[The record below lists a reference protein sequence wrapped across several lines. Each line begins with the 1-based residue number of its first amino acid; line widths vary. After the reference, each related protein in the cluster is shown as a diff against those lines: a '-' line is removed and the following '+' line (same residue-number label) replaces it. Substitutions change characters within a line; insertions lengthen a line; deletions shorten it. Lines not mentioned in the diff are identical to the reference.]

1 MNHSRRDFLAQSS
14 LVASTLLASTV
25 LNSKLSATSA
35 LDSMAENWIDA
46 HVHVWTP
53 DLDKYP
59 LSAGF
64 KKSDMQPASFI
75 PEELFAHSQPC
86 GVKRIVLI
94 QMSYYQYD
102 NRYMLD
108 VIKAHPG
115 VFSGVGIVD
124 YQAADVAEKMKELKQ
139 GGVRGFRI
147 YPAAG
152 EAAKWVEHTGMAK
165 MWTTAQAE
173 NLAICPLINPTD
185 LPYIQ
190 KLCQKYPDTKVVI
203 DHFARIGISGEVDK
217 EQLTQ
222 LCGLAKFPNVH
233 VKTSAFYALGKKKA
247 PYTDLLPMI
256 RQVVDAYSPKR
267 LMWASDCPFQVEGGH
282 TYAASIE
289 LIRDRAD
296 FLSASDKEEML
307 RGTAE
312 RVFFS

>member
-1 MNHSRRDFLAQSS
+1 MSFSRRAFLAQSS
-14 LVASTLLASTV
+14 LATTAVLSSKLLASV
-25 LNSKLSATSA
+25 PAISV
-35 LDSMAENWIDA
+35 DGDWIDA

-53 DLDKYP
+53 DLEKYP
-59 LSAGF
+59 LSSGF

-124 YQAADVAEKMKELKQ
+124 YQAKDVAEKMKELKQ

-147 YPAAG
+147 YPTAG
-152 EAAKWVEHTGMAK
+152 EAAKWVDDAGMEK

-173 NLAICPLINPTD
+173 NLAICPLINPSD
-185 LPYIQ
+185 LPFIQ
-190 KLCQKYPDTKVVI
+190 KLCQKHPDTKVVI

-217 EQLTQ
+217 EQLAQ
-222 LCGLAKFPNVH
+222 LCALAKFPNVH

>member
-1 MNHSRRDFLAQSS
+1 MSLSRRNFLAQSA
-14 LVASTLLASTV
+14 VASSLLLGPKLLASGSQ
-25 LNSKLSATSA
+25 NSI
-35 LDSMAENWIDA
+35 EGNWIDA

-53 DLDKYP
+53 NLTKYP
-59 LSAGF
+59 LSSGF
-64 KKSDMQPASFI
+64 KKSDMQPTSFE
-75 PEELFAHSQPC
+75 PQELFQHSEPC

-102 NRYMLD
+102 NSYMLD
-108 VIKAHPG
+108 VIAAHPG

-124 YQAADVAEKMKELKQ
+124 YQAADVAEKMKELKK

-147 YPAAG
+147 YPGEG
-152 EAAKWVEHTGMAK
+152 EAAKWVEHPGMAK

-185 LPYIQ
+185 LPFIQ

-203 DHFARIGISGEVDK
+203 DHFARIGISGEVNK
-217 EQLTQ
+217 EQLAQ
-222 LCGLAKFPNVH
+222 LCALAKFPNVH

-296 FLSASDKEEML
+296 FLSESDKAEML
-307 RGTAE
+307 RGTAD

>member
-1 MNHSRRDFLAQSS
+1 MTNRSRRTFLVQ
-14 LVASTLLASTV
+14 
-25 LNSKLSATSA
+25 SA
-35 LDSMAENWIDA
+35 LATAALTGTRLMASAVSFSADSDWIDA

-53 DLDKYP
+53 DLEKYP
-59 LSAGF
+59 LSSGF

-75 PEELFAHSQPC
+75 PEELFAHSQPS
-86 GVKRIVLI
+86 GVKRVVLI

-108 VIKAHPG
+108 VIKAYPG

-124 YQAADVAEKMKELKQ
+124 YQAADVADKMKELKQ

-152 EAAKWVEHTGMAK
+152 EAAKWVEDMGMAK
-165 MWTTAQAE
+165 MWLTAQKE

-185 LPYIQ
+185 LPFIQ
-190 KLCQKYPDTKVVI
+190 KLCQKYPDTTVVI
-203 DHFARIGISGEVDK
+203 DHFARIGISGQVDPQ
-217 EQLTQ
+217 QLAQ
-222 LCGLAKFPNVH
+222 LCALAKFPNVH

-282 TYAASIE
+282 TYASSIE

-312 RVFFS
+312 RLFFK